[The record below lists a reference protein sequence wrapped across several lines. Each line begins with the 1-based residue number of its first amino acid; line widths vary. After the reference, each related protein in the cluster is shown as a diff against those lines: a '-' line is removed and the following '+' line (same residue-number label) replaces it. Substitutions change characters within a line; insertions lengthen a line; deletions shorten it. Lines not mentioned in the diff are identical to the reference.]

1 MAMINIQ
8 IQTPVDISVNGIVI
22 PANVADS
29 VNTAPILTNAVETYN
44 TDDEG
49 ELAVFNMYKTANT
62 ANTDDDGNTA
72 PIWTNAGQ
80 VDTYDMEN
88 DEDDDGELA
97 LFHAYKT
104 ANTANTDDDGNTT
117 ADTIQI
123 SAQLIDKWC
132 IDPFNPNNRWAL
144 FTTLV
149 PTSGHW
155 VHLPIH
161 PTSQEYVPAPVN
173 TPYDSLHGASHF
185 CESCYAMHPH
195 TKPI

>member
-1 MAMINIQ
+1 MINIQ

-29 VNTAPILTNAVETYN
+29 VNTAPILTNADTCN
-44 TDDEG
+44 TDDEDDDG
-49 ELAVFNMYKTANT
+49 ELAVFNMYKT

-80 VDTYDMEN
+80 VDTYDMD

-97 LFHAYKT
+97 LFYAYKT
-104 ANTANTDDDGNTT
+104 AYTADTGNTINTT

-161 PTSQEYVPAPVN
+161 STSQEYVPAPVGK
-173 TPYDSLHGASHF
+173 PYADLHGASHF